1 MSSGYG
7 ASAYAPR
14 VQNMERNRLMTKPI
28 LCLDF
33 DGVLHSYTSG
43 WQGAAVIPDP
53 PVPGAIDFLYE
64 AIQHFDVC
72 IYSSR
77 SHQEGGIDAM
87 VEWLSIHDK
96 LWRAQQKPAPN
107 LLLWAYVRFPDVK
120 PAAFV
125 TIDDRAITFTG
136 VWPPMALL
144 LAFKPWNKHS

>member
-1 MSSGYG
+1 MT
-7 ASAYAPR
+7 
-14 VQNMERNRLMTKPI
+14 ERYYLNEPFIDNEKPALPKRPI

-43 WQGAAVIPDP
+43 WQGAAVISDP
-53 PVPGAIDFLYE
+53 PVAGAIDFLYE

-87 VEWLSIHDK
+87 QDWLSRHEVEWRNQQTTLPRTSLLLSI
-96 LWRAQQKPAPN
+96 
-107 LLLWAYVRFPDVK
+107 RFPVVK

-144 LAFKPWNKHS
+144 LAFKPWNKQ